1 MTDTKKL
8 KKLAEQALDCK
19 FDSYVALIAS
29 AKPQEILSLIAELE
43 QLKAENDRLRA
54 ALQVVESEL
63 TGNILPLTNDLV
75 NTVSGLNNGAHSYDI
90 YEEPDWEIINQYYKN
105 AKK

>member
-43 QLKAENDRLRA
+43 QLKTER
-54 ALQVVESEL
+54 
-63 TGNILPLTNDLV
+63 
-75 NTVSGLNNGAHSYDI
+75 
-90 YEEPDWEIINQYYKN
+90 
-105 AKK
+105 